1 MAHKTY
7 LNKITKTL
15 FKMQN
20 RLIIEYELV
29 LKKKTLLEMHRE
41 NTQRNYSRLC

>member
-29 LKKKTLLEMHRE
+29 LKKKH
-41 NTQRNYSRLC
+41 Y